1 MSIKRSSGILMPLFS
16 LPSPYG
22 IGDMGKEAYKFIDFL
37 AAAGQ
42 SYWQVLP
49 LGHTGLGASPY
60 QSCSSYAGNPL
71 FIDLEALCDK
81 GLLSEDELSCAKSP
95 CDGSDVDY
103 DAVEKMHMRLLRLA
117 FSRDNA
123 DISSFERENPW
134 LHDYA
139 LFMALSLHYDN
150 APISEWDEPVRLRD
164 ARALREAEL
173 LLCNEISFYKYMQYL
188 FFDQWHRLRSYA
200 HEKGVGIIGDLPIY
214 VSADSVEVWAEPQW
228 FLLDDKG
235 FPTVVSGVPP
245 DRFSEDGQLWGNPLY
260 DYAAMRSDGYGWWIR
275 RIGAATKMFDVLRI
289 DHFRAFESFW
299 AVPKD
304 ADTAAA
310 GKWVKAPGMELVG
323 VLTSW
328 FLNTDFI
335 AEDLGTVTPEVRQLL
350 SDSGLPG
357 MEVLEFAF
365 DGGDSVYLPHR
376 HRENAVCYVGTHDN
390 APLSLWLKT
399 ENERHLRFAS
409 DYLGTDE
416 LHGAVMRAGLASV
429 SKLFIAQI
437 QDWLHSDKRTNV
449 PGTVGGNWCMRLAE
463 NELTPALAEKIFRL
477 TKLYG
482 R

>member
-22 IGDMGKEAYKFIDFL
+22 IGDMGKESYKFIDFL
-37 AAAGQ
+37 AASGQ

-71 FIDLEALCDK
+71 FVDLEDLSDR
-81 GLLSEDELSCAKSP
+81 GLLTKAELYGARSP
-95 CDGSDVDY
+95 RDGSNIDY
-103 DAVEKMHMRLLRLA
+103 DSVEEKHMRLLRLA
-117 FSRDNA
+117 FSRDIT
-123 DISSFERENPW
+123 DISDFERENPW
-134 LHDYA
+134 LRDYA
-139 LFMALSLHYDN
+139 LFMALRKHYDY
-150 APISEWDEPVRLRD
+150 APMTEWDDAVRLRES
-164 ARALREAEL
+164 RALEEMSL
-173 LLCNEISFYKYMQYL
+173 LLSEDAAFYKYVQYL

-200 HEKGVGIIGDLPIY
+200 HEKGIGIIGDLPIY

-228 FLLDDKG
+228 FLLDEKG

-260 DYAAMRSDGYGWWIR
+260 DYAAMKADGYGWWIR
-275 RIGAATKMFDVLRI
+275 RIGAAARMFDVLRI

-304 ADTAAA
+304 ALTAAE
-310 GKWVKAPGMELVG
+310 GKWVKAPCMELVG

-328 FLNTDFI
+328 FSDTDFI
-335 AEDLGTVTPEVRQLL
+335 AEDLGTITPEVRQLL
-350 SDSGLPG
+350 SESGLPG

-365 DGGDSVYLPHR
+365 DGGDSAYLPHR

-399 ENERHLRFAS
+399 EKSEHLRFAS
-409 DYLGTDE
+409 DYLGSDD
-416 LHGAVMRAGLASV
+416 LHTAIMRAGLSSV
-429 SKLFIAQI
+429 SKLFIAQM

-449 PGTVGGNWCMRLAE
+449 PGTVKNNWRMRLAD
-463 NELTPALAEKIFRL
+463 NELTPALAEEILKL
-477 TKLYG
+477 TRLYG